1 LSSLMERKEIS
12 SWAGSN
18 GINLIVVSI
27 ALKFAKWF
35 LQIDSDWS
43 DQFDSQVPNR
53 RFMKFR
59 KIQML
64 NFKISKFSFNE
75 LTPLLQKFVGEKC
88 EMILRHTEQGIVVT
102 FLEMECEA
110 KQIEIDNVVM
120 VYMFAKY
127 DDIL

>member
-1 LSSLMERKEIS
+1 MERKEIS

>member
-1 LSSLMERKEIS
+1 MERKDIS